1 VAQAV
6 LLLLLVATLST
17 PSLQAQPTTL
27 DMNLST
33 ELVQAI
39 LNYLAQR
46 PYAEVFQLINAVQA
60 EAQAAK
66 ANAPTE
72 E

>member
-1 VAQAV
+1 MGINV
-6 LLLLLVATLST
+6 
-17 PSLQAQPTTL
+17 
-27 DMNLST
+27 NLST

-60 EAQAAK
+60 EATQKPEA
-66 ANAPTE
+66 E
-72 E
+72 QEQM

>member
-1 VAQAV
+1 MGINV
-6 LLLLLVATLST
+6 
-17 PSLQAQPTTL
+17 
-27 DMNLST
+27 NLST

-46 PYAEVFQLINAVQA
+46 PYGEVFQLINAVQA

-66 ANAPTE
+66 ADAPAE

>member
-1 VAQAV
+1 
-6 LLLLLVATLST
+6 
-17 PSLQAQPTTL
+17 
-27 DMNLST
+27 MNLST

-66 ANAPTE
+66 ANAPAE